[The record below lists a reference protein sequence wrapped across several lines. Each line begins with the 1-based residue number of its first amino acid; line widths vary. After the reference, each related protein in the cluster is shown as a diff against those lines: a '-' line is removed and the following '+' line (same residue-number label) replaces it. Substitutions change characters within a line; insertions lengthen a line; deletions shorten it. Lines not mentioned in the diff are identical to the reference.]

1 MPKPIRPMPPA
12 NMKASGTDGGGTFG
26 LPGAI
31 GDMPGDIPGDIPGV
45 IPGAIPAGRGGLPV
59 SGTMGGAAV
68 GLVAGVWSAVGI
80 AGIAGTS
87 GIAGTGGI
95 GGTSGTGTSGTAES
109 DDGSGGVVIV
119 MLADGARTHARP
131 LLLPES

>member
-26 LPGAI
+26 FPGAI
-31 GDMPGDIPGDIPGV
+31 GDMPGV

-59 SGTMGGAAV
+59 SGTMGGAAA
-68 GLVAGVWSAVGI
+68 GLVGGVWSAVGI

-131 LLLPES
+131 LLSPES